1 MISVKEKKGKKAI
14 ILSYYSHY
22 QDKNKR
28 TGSPAAGNVIHYMAE
43 VLNDLGY
50 QVEIIS
56 PSWIIDAKEKGI
68 YAAQKVEITPC
79 CVLKKA
85 PSIAAEGRLINLL
98 NKFLSRIWIMKE
110 LFFSVKKEDT
120 VFVYHEPTLM
130 LPISLY
136 KKTHEHRI
144 CMIAEELYSDIPK
157 FSKLN
162 KNKEI
167 QYLQSF
173 PDAYVFPT
181 VLLNDIINKG
191 NEKPYVI
198 VHGTYHAE
206 KEYRSDRDTE
216 KIHVVY
222 AGTLNQTKGGAAAAA
237 ATAEYLTEKY
247 HIHIIGFGTEEEKE
261 DIIARI
267 EHVKAKTKCSVS
279 FDGVKLG
286 EEYTRFI
293 QKCDIGLSVQNPD
306 ASYNETSFPSKV
318 LSYLSNGLRVVSIRI
333 KALET
338 SAVNELISY
347 YDHQDPKEIAQ
358 AIMKIRMNESCDSRS
373 VIKRLND
380 ETHES
385 IKTALEGLQYDWL
398 RAKKN
403 KRRR

>member
-1 MISVKEKKGKKAI
+1 MTSVKENNEKKAI
-14 ILSYYSHY
+14 IISYYYHY
-22 QDKNKR
+22 HDKNIR
-28 TGSPAAGNVIHYMAE
+28 TGSPAAGTVINYMAE

-56 PSWIIDAKEKGI
+56 PSWIVDAKEKGI
-68 YAAQKVEITPC
+68 YAAQKEEITPG
-79 CVLKKA
+79 CVLKKT
-85 PSIAAEGRLINLL
+85 PSIAAEGRVINLL
-98 NKFLSRIWIMKE
+98 NKIISRIWIMKVF
-110 LFFSVKKEDT
+110 FFSVQKEDT

-130 LPISLY
+130 LPVSIF

-157 FSKLN
+157 FSKMN
-162 KNKEI
+162 RNKEI
-167 QYLQSF
+167 RYLQSF

-181 VLLNDIINKG
+181 VLLNDTINKD
-191 NEKPYVI
+191 NEKPYII

-206 KEYRSDRDTE
+206 KEYRSDRETE

-222 AGTLNQTKGGAAAAA
+222 AGTLNRTKGGAAAVAA
-237 ATAEYLTEKY
+237 AEYLTEKY

-261 DIIARI
+261 DMIARI

-286 EEYTRFI
+286 EEYTMFI

-338 SAVNELISY
+338 SAVNELMSY
-347 YDHQDPKEIAQ
+347 YDHQNPKEIAQ
-358 AIMKIRMNESCDSRS
+358 AIMKIKLDERYDSRS

-385 IKTALEGLQYDWL
+385 IKTVLEGLQYDRS